1 LITNCS
7 KKFWQFKRKYVS
19 LLVMKH
25 NDIIR
30 QRNRLLGGL
39 PDLAAL
45 LRGSLLQRTIRH
57 RQGCPKCD
65 RGQGHPVWVLAIGY
79 PKGVIR
85 HLSLRQQQVPQLRR
99 YLKNYYQLKRT
110 LEQICELNQQLLRP
124 EDDQPKPSRRRTR
137 D

>member
-1 LITNCS
+1 
-7 KKFWQFKRKYVS
+7 
-19 LLVMKH
+19 MKH
-25 NDIIR
+25 SEITR
-30 QRNRLLGGL
+30 RRNRLLSGL
-39 PDLAAL
+39 PDLAAI

-65 RGQGHPVWVLAIGY
+65 LGEGHPVWVLAIGY

-85 HLSLRQQQVPQLRR
+85 HLSLHQLQVPQVRR
-99 YLKNYYQLKRT
+99 CLKNYYQLKRT

-124 EDDQPKPSRRRTR
+124 EDNKLKPSRRRTR

>member
-1 LITNCS
+1 
-7 KKFWQFKRKYVS
+7 
-19 LLVMKH
+19 MKH
-25 NDIIR
+25 REIIR
-30 QRNRLLGGL
+30 RRDRFLGSI

-85 HLSLRQQQVPQLRR
+85 HLSLRQQQVPQVRR
-99 YLKNYYQLKRT
+99 WLKNYYQLKRT

-124 EDDQPKPSRRRTR
+124 EDDELKSSRRHSR